1 MEQKEPE
8 YFDKTEAMLRQYI
21 GDRMLLFKLKASEQS
36 AKLTALIFIGT
47 TILLLAFFLLLFVS
61 IMAGYY
67 FADLTGSL
75 FYGFGIVTAFYLLL
89 LVVLL
94 LVRKKHLQPY
104 IINMVIRKIFEKSPD
119 DESNTNSQSS

>member
-1 MEQKEPE
+1 MEPKEPE

-21 GDRMLLFKLKASEQS
+21 GGRMLLFKLKATEQS

-67 FADLTGSL
+67 FANLTGSL

-104 IINMVIRKIFEKSPD
+104 ITNMVIRKIFEKSPD
-119 DESNTNSQSS
+119 DEINTNIQSN